1 MYLLQLAQFFGH
13 LVGALLL
20 LALFSHGAVTSL
32 SACATTGT
40 VRSPER
46 LGHRAGA
53 EPSTLLPLVQSPPTP
68 HLHERRLVGRG
79 YTRIGKSVQPV
90 RGKGGA
96 GITLKVSG
104 LQQFIDQGTTLAPAR
119 VQAYADRRCPHLHVW
134 GGVPKDLPS
143 HVPQHPHGLF
153 AHVYLPI

>member
-13 LVGALLL
+13 LVDALLL

-53 EPSTLLPLVQSPPTP
+53 DPSTLLPLVQSPPTP
-68 HLHERRLVGRG
+68 HLYERRLVGRG
-79 YTRIGKSVQPV
+79 YTRIGKSVEPV
-90 RGKGGA
+90 RGKAGA
-96 GITLKVSG
+96 GIALELSG
-104 LQQFIDQGTTLAPAR
+104 LPQFIDQGTAFAPAR
-119 VQAYADRRCPHLHVW
+119 VQAYANCR
-134 GGVPKDLPS
+134 
-143 HVPQHPHGLF
+143 
-153 AHVYLPI
+153 